1 MDPIN
6 KKEINSS
13 FIQFLTMFVIAVL
26 FAIICVFW
34 DVKFFDKDYN
44 MLKSSL
50 KEKTIVFD
58 KLKSDFEPINTSL
71 INMANIN
78 DESEFVKIKDNLILK
93 LDDLDKSQPDSSD
106 IQKFILTINRVYR
119 QSMYDKITIFRNK
132 DCINKIKKLEQDNT
146 ELEKQKRDLE
156 KENTTLTKENID
168 LSKRNN

>member
-93 LDDLDKSQPDSSD
+93 LDDLDKSQPYSSD

-119 QSMYDKITIFRNK
+119 QSMYVKITIFRNK

>member
-78 DESEFVKIKDNLILK
+78 DESEFVKIKDNLIRK

>member
-50 KEKTIVFD
+50 KEKTIGFD

-71 INMANIN
+71 IEMANIK
-78 DESEFVKIKDNLILK
+78 DESEFVKIKDNLNMK
-93 LDDLDKSQPDSSD
+93 LTDLVKSQPDSSD
-106 IQKFILTINRVYR
+106 IQKFILTINGVYK
-119 QSMYDKITIFRNK
+119 QSIYDKISIFKNK
-132 DCINKIKKLEQDNT
+132 DCTNKITKLEQENT

-156 KENTTLTKENID
+156 KEITTLTKENID